1 MLPGSTAPLRHAS
14 PCHLRLHRL
23 PRTSDEPEW
32 RHDLRAGEPKL
43 ARKVV
48 CMHEE
53 DHGLLWKHVE
63 YRDGRSDSR
72 RSRRLAL
79 NFVATIA
86 NYEYQFCTY
95 FYQDGSIQYET
106 KLTGCLSTNGLS
118 AGEGPEPTHGTLL
131 APGLNAQARDFE
143 AGKAGACL
151 HAQGCCA
158 VLMLTSLTGWDRC
171 IFIVIV
177 MDGPAGA
184 WLQLACHAR
193 RCGQRPHIPMAQDA
207 CQTTL
212 VSLLSS
218 CRRGTI
224 PPGAQP

>member
-1 MLPGSTAPLRHAS
+1 MWVPCCPAALLHQAMPCPATSACTSSPERLASANYGS
-14 PCHLRLHRL
+14 
-23 PRTSDEPEW
+23 
-32 RHDLRAGEPKL
+32 DLRAGEPKL

-72 RSRRLAL
+72 RSRRLNL

-131 APGLNAQARDFE
+131 APGLNAQVCGVE
-143 AGKAGACL
+143 AEKDSVCL
-151 HAQGCCA
+151 HAQGCWTAQCA
-158 VLMLTSLTGWDRC
+158 VL
-171 IFIVIV
+171 
-177 MDGPAGA
+177 
-184 WLQLACHAR
+184 Q
-193 RCGQRPHIPMAQDA
+193 
-207 CQTTL
+207 
-212 VSLLSS
+212 
-218 CRRGTI
+218 
-224 PPGAQP
+224 